1 MPANLIPLMTNSGRI
16 FTSNKVI
23 PGKCI
28 HTQIIDYSTNLPLLL
43 LESDGLVGVV
53 DINDRNKTYL
63 PSEAVFNASGDSL
76 LISDSR
82 N

>member
-1 MPANLIPLMTNSGRI
+1 MVESSLQTKSRQ
-16 FTSNKVI
+16 V
-23 PGKCI
+23 GKLVLALNFI
-28 HTQIIDYSTNLPLLL
+28 LTTFYLS
-43 LESDGLVGVV
+43 ESDGLVGVV

-63 PSEAVFNASGDSL
+63 PTEAVFNATGDSL